1 MASSELKI
9 VIENARKAQG
19 YSQRQLAKE
28 IGLSQSTYNDTINGK
43 IKKVDVEI
51 LRKIAEGLNLSL
63 DYLLKLSGYGDVYT
77 YMNVEKY
84 SNKSTRNFVELLD
97 KYQKFQ
103 IDILEWDYQKR
114 EKAFELQDYIKNIK
128 MEIKIISDG
137 GVRRMTD
144 EELLKNLDE
153 MYEKTKEIAR
163 KYDYSKLPKDV

>member
-19 YSQRQLAKE
+19 YSQRQLAKQ

-51 LRKIAEGLNLSL
+51 LKKIAEGLNLSL
-63 DYLLKLSGYGDVYT
+63 DYLLKLSGYGDVYS
-77 YMNVEKY
+77 YMNAEKY
-84 SNKSTRNFVELLD
+84 SNKSTRDFVEMLD
-97 KYQKFQ
+97 KYEKFQ

-128 MEIKIISDG
+128 TEIKIISEG

-144 EELLKNLDE
+144 EELLKDLDE
-153 MYEKTKEIAR
+153 MYEKTKKIAK
-163 KYDYSKLPKDV
+163 KYDYSKLPKDL

>member
-163 KYDYSKLPKDV
+163 KYYYSKLPKDV

>member
-1 MASSELKI
+1 MANSELKN

-19 YSQRQLAKE
+19 YSQRQLAKQ

-63 DYLLKLSGYGDVYT
+63 DYLLKLSGYGDVYS

-84 SNKSTRNFVELLD
+84 SNKSTKDFVEMLD
-97 KYQKFQ
+97 KYEKFKM
-103 IDILEWDYQKR
+103 DILDLDYQKR
-114 EKAFELQDYIKNIK
+114 QKAFELQDYINNIK
-128 MEIKIISDG
+128 TEIRIISAG

-144 EELLKNLDE
+144 EELLHDLDK
-153 MYEKTKEIAR
+153 MYEITKEIAK
-163 KYDYSKLPKDV
+163 KYDYGKLPKDL

>member
-19 YSQRQLAKE
+19 YSQRQLAKQ

-63 DYLLKLSGYGDVYT
+63 DYLLKLSGYGDVYS
-77 YMNVEKY
+77 YMNAEKY
-84 SNKSTRNFVELLD
+84 SNKSTRDFVEMLD
-97 KYQKFQ
+97 KYEKFQ

-128 MEIKIISDG
+128 TEIKIISDG
-137 GVRRMTD
+137 GVRRMND
-144 EELLKNLDE
+144 EELLKDLDE
-153 MYEKTKEIAR
+153 MYEKTKEIAK